1 MKKILLCMLVIVL
14 AFGAFAACGN
24 NNEPPPPPPPA
35 NGDNGNG
42 NGDGEVRVGFA
53 SPNLN
58 DTFQTFIIAAAQERA
73 DALGF
78 SMSVHDAR
86 EDIITQQDQVRTM
99 IVQEFDAII
108 VVPVNSEGMAP
119 LIEEGIAAGI
129 PLIFVNRNPFD
140 EDETLPAGIFY
151 VGSQEVIAGEF
162 QGQYLIEVM
171 GEEGGV
177 GILMG
182 ILANEG
188 AVQRTQGNENILG
201 NYPGI
206 EILARESG
214 NWQPDQGM
222 ALTENWLTV
231 FGDRLNA
238 ILANND
244 EMALGAIEAL
254 RAAGRDDVIVMGVDA
269 IPSALDLVV
278 AGDMAATVLQ
288 DATGQGGGAMDKV
301 ANIVGGGSPPSIT
314 WIDFVLITQENVAD
328 FM

>member
-1 MKKILLCMLVIVL
+1 MLVIAL

-24 NNEPPPPPPPA
+24 NNDPAPPPPPA
-35 NGDNGNG
+35 NGDNGENG
-42 NGDGEVRVGFA
+42 NGGEGFRIGFA

-58 DTFQTFIIAAAQERA
+58 DTFQTFIIAAAQARA
-73 DALGF
+73 DELGF
-78 SMSVHDAR
+78 TMTAHDAR
-86 EDIITQQDQVRTM
+86 EDIIAQQDQVRTM
-99 IVQEFDAII
+99 IVQQLDAII
-108 VVPVNSEGMAP
+108 VVPVNSEGMTP
-119 LIEEGIAAGI
+119 LIEEATAAGI

-140 EDETLPAGIFY
+140 EGDTIPAGVFY
-151 VGSQEVIAGEF
+151 VGSQEIIAGEF
-162 QGQYLIEVM
+162 QGRYLIEVM

-188 AVQRTQGNENILG
+188 AVQRTAGNRNILDQ
-201 NYPGI
+201 YPGI
-206 EILARESG
+206 EILAEETG

-222 ALTENWLTV
+222 AIAENWITL

-288 DATGQGGGAMDKV
+288 DATGQGGGAMDK
-301 ANIVGGGSPPSIT
+301 AAAILGGASPAAVT
-314 WIDFVLITQENVAD
+314 WIDFVLITPANVAD

>member
-1 MKKILLCMLVIVL
+1 MKKLLLFMLVIAL
-14 AFGAFAACGN
+14 AFGAFVACGN
-24 NNEPPPPPPPA
+24 DDNNGGAEPPA
-35 NGDNGNG
+35 NGENGA
-42 NGDGEVRVGFA
+42 NGDEVFRIGFA

-58 DTFQTFIIAAAQERA
+58 DTFQTFIMAAAQARA
-73 DALGF
+73 DQLGF
-78 SMSVHDAR
+78 TMTAHDAR
-86 EDIITQQDQVRTM
+86 EDIIAQQDQVRTM
-99 IVQEFDAII
+99 IVQELDAII
-108 VVPVNSEGMAP
+108 VVPVNSEGMTP
-119 LIEEGIAAGI
+119 LIEEATAAGI

-140 EDETLPAGIFY
+140 EDATLPAGVFY

-162 QGQYLIEVM
+162 QGQYLIEIM

-188 AVQRTQGNENILG
+188 AVQRTAGNRNILDQF
-201 NYPGI
+201 PGI
-206 EILARESG
+206 EVLAEETG

-222 ALTENWLTV
+222 AIAENWITL

-269 IPSALDLVV
+269 IPSALDLVA

-301 ANIVGGGSPPSIT
+301 AAILGGASPPAIT
-314 WIDFVLITQENVAD
+314 WVDFVLITPANVAD